1 MKWWHLQ
8 CAHVSDVQQRDALSS
23 PI

>member
-23 PI
+23 LI